1 LIGNFGL
8 RIYGNSNSPIDIN
21 WDEAAL
27 GYNAYSLMMTG
38 KDEYG
43 TKLPLNLRSFDD
55 YKPALYAYLTIPF
68 IKMFGL
74 SPETLRLTSAFWGTL
89 SLIPLLLIIQ
99 SFLGNWKKSILW
111 WAMMAMGPMR
121 FHYSRVALESNLS
134 MSFFSWGGYGILEY
148 LKNKKIKFGVL
159 GVLGFV
165 ASIYSYHSARLA
177 APALLMMIAL
187 DPLKWFFDKKL
198 SINKEWKMLTVG
210 CLILIGLMI
219 PLFVNNGASTVT
231 RFSQENIWTKFYPF
245 TPRGLYEGKL
255 SEVLL
260 SNPIYYLGGIIA
272 GHTFA
277 YLSPFNLINNQYH
290 WIRRSVMYIPGF
302 NVLGMI
308 EGLLVVVGMAVII
321 KKSKE
326 IKYRRIIYWFVAGI
340 APAVVTWNWFHTLR
354 MSNSLP
360 IIELAVVIGIE
371 ALLSRLNKK
380 FYLIGKLGLILL
392 MMVTSIYVFN
402 NEVGYSVYETHGEFQ
417 PGGYREGVP
426 IVDSIVDDYDK
437 VIVDT
442 SHANPYIFFLF
453 YSKYNPVEFQN
464 KNNVSEVVGTDD
476 SMGYNFGKYEFRK
489 IDWGKDQK
497 LKKTILW
504 MKPDIER
511 QQVEAVEGAK
521 MIKSIRGPIK
531 DYVSAVIVTLD

>member
-1 LIGNFGL
+1 
-8 RIYGNSNSPIDIN
+8 
-21 WDEAAL
+21 
-27 GYNAYSLMMTG
+27 
-38 KDEYG
+38 
-43 TKLPLNLRSFDD
+43 
-55 YKPALYAYLTIPF
+55 
-68 IKMFGL
+68 
-74 SPETLRLTSAFWGTL
+74 
-89 SLIPLLLIIQ
+89 
-99 SFLGNWKKSILW
+99 
-111 WAMMAMGPMR
+111 
-121 FHYSRVALESNLS
+121 
-134 MSFFSWGGYGILEY
+134 
-148 LKNKKIKFGVL
+148 VL

-272 GHTFA
+272 GHAFA

-290 WIRRSVMYIPGF
+290 WIRHSVMYIPGF

-326 IKYRRIIYWFVAGI
+326 IKYRRVIYWFVAGI

-360 IIELAVVIGIE
+360 IIELAVVIGAE

-380 FYLIGKLGLILL
+380 FQLIGKWGLILL
-392 MMVTSIYVFN
+392 MVITSIYVFN

-453 YSKYNPVEFQN
+453 YSKYNPAEFQN

-521 MIKSIRGPIK
+521 MIKSVRGPIK